1 MEKYAVWFGLLLKKN
16 LKKKTVYIQS
26 IVLIVLLL
34 LLQLIHIPNSDNTK
48 IGVCLNDNDV
58 AKIIYDNLSGQ
69 IDTYDFVEYKNR
81 ELLEKA
87 VTSGKVECGF
97 YFTDDFDDC
106 FENGKI
112 KDIVEFWVTPMSAKA
127 DLIRENFY
135 ISFLKQYSEVL
146 LLQSEEELY
155 GENSAERTNDILSL
169 NQQYLDGDELF
180 ELDIRYVETKGQKD
194 INETQTFFL
203 QGMYGIVVFL
213 FMFLSYNKGN
223 RNNASDFRTILN
235 KKDGVIFDIQELISV
250 GLLPAVSGLLVILF
264 TKESRGAI
272 VEILATCLL
281 LVVSTIWILLFAF
294 LCKNEVNY
302 LSMFLIISM
311 TQIIVCPIFWDISRY
326 SKVLEYIRYL
336 FPVGMYL
343 LL

>member
-26 IVLIVLLL
+26 MVLIVLLL
-34 LLQLIHIPNSDNTK
+34 FLQLIHIPNSDNTK

-69 IDTYDFVEYKNR
+69 TDTYDFVEYKNR

-97 YFTDDFDDC
+97 YFTDDFDDR

-194 INETQTFFL
+194 INETQTFLL
-203 QGMYGIVVFL
+203 QGLYGMIVFL

-223 RNNASDFRTILN
+223 GNKASDFRAILN
-235 KKDGVIFDIQELISV
+235 KNDRVIFDIQELVTV

-264 TKESRGAI
+264 TKESRSII

-294 LCKNEVNY
+294 LCKNEANY

-336 FPVGMYL
+336 FPVGTYL

>member
-26 IVLIVLLL
+26 MVLIVLLL
-34 LLQLIHIPNSDNTK
+34 FLQLIHIPNSDNTK

-69 IDTYDFVEYKNR
+69 TDTYDFVEYKNR

-97 YFTDDFDDC
+97 YFTDDFDDR

-194 INETQTFFL
+194 RNETQTFLL
-203 QGMYGIVVFL
+203 QGLYGMIVFL

-223 RNNASDFRTILN
+223 GNKASDFRAILN
-235 KKDGVIFDIQELISV
+235 KNDRVIFDIQELVTV

-264 TKESRGAI
+264 TKESRSII

-294 LCKNEVNY
+294 LCKNEANY

-336 FPVGMYL
+336 FPVGTYL

>member
-26 IVLIVLLL
+26 MVLIVLLL

-69 IDTYDFVEYKNR
+69 TDTYDFVEYKNR

-97 YFTDDFDDC
+97 YFTDDFDDR

-194 INETQTFFL
+194 RNETQTFLL
-203 QGMYGIVVFL
+203 QGLYGMIVFL

-223 RNNASDFRTILN
+223 GNKASDFRAILN
-235 KKDGVIFDIQELISV
+235 KNDRVIFDIQELVTV

-264 TKESRGAI
+264 TKESRSII

-294 LCKNEVNY
+294 LCKNEANY

-336 FPVGMYL
+336 FPVGTYL

>member
-26 IVLIVLLL
+26 MVLIVLLL
-34 LLQLIHIPNSDNTK
+34 FLQLIHIPNSDNTK

-69 IDTYDFVEYKNR
+69 TDTYDFVEYKNR

-97 YFTDDFDDC
+97 YFTDDFDDR

-194 INETQTFFL
+194 INETQTFLL
-203 QGMYGIVVFL
+203 QGLYGMIVFL

-223 RNNASDFRTILN
+223 GNKASDFRAILN
-235 KKDGVIFDIQELISV
+235 KNDRVIFDIQELITV
-250 GLLPAVSGLLVILF
+250 GLLPAVSGFLVIVF
-264 TKESRGAI
+264 TKESRSII

-294 LCKNEVNY
+294 LCKNEANY

-336 FPVGMYL
+336 FPVGTYL

>member
-69 IDTYDFVEYKNR
+69 TDTYDFVEYKNR

-97 YFTDDFDDC
+97 YFTDDFDDR

-194 INETQTFFL
+194 INETQTFLL
-203 QGMYGIVVFL
+203 QGLYGMIVFL

-223 RNNASDFRTILN
+223 GNKASDFRAILN
-235 KKDGVIFDIQELISV
+235 KNDRVIFDIQELVTV

-264 TKESRGAI
+264 TKESRSII

-294 LCKNEVNY
+294 LCKNEANY

-336 FPVGMYL
+336 FPVGTYL

>member
-26 IVLIVLLL
+26 MVLIVLLL

-69 IDTYDFVEYKNR
+69 TDTYDFVEYKNR

-97 YFTDDFDDC
+97 YFTDDFDDR

-194 INETQTFFL
+194 INETQTFLL
-203 QGMYGIVVFL
+203 QGLYGMIVFL

-223 RNNASDFRTILN
+223 GNKASDFRAILN
-235 KKDGVIFDIQELISV
+235 KNDRVIFDIQELISV

-264 TKESRGAI
+264 TKESRSVI

-281 LVVSTIWILLFAF
+281 LVVSTIWILFFSF
-294 LCKNEVNY
+294 LCKNEANY

-326 SKVLEYIRYL
+326 SKVLEYIRYM
-336 FPVGMYL
+336 FPLGTYL

>member
-58 AKIIYDNLSGQ
+58 AQIIYDNLSGQ
-69 IDTYDFVEYKNR
+69 TDTYDFVEYKNR

-97 YFTDDFDDC
+97 YFTDDFDDR

-194 INETQTFFL
+194 RNETQTFLL
-203 QGMYGIVVFL
+203 QGLYGMIVFL

-223 RNNASDFRTILN
+223 GNKASDFRAILN
-235 KKDGVIFDIQELISV
+235 KNDRVIFDIQELITV
-250 GLLPAVSGLLVILF
+250 GLLPAVSGFLVIVF
-264 TKESRGAI
+264 TKESRSII

-294 LCKNEVNY
+294 LCKNEANY

-336 FPVGMYL
+336 FPVGTYL

>member
-26 IVLIVLLL
+26 MVLIVLLL

-69 IDTYDFVEYKNR
+69 TDTYDFVEYKNR

-97 YFTDDFDDC
+97 YFTDDFDDR

-169 NQQYLDGDELF
+169 NKQYLDGNELF

-194 INETQTFFL
+194 INETQTFLL
-203 QGMYGIVVFL
+203 QGLYGMIVFL

-223 RNNASDFRTILN
+223 GNKASDFRAILN
-235 KKDGVIFDIQELISV
+235 KNDRVIFDIQELVTV

-264 TKESRGAI
+264 TKESRSVI

-281 LVVSTIWILLFAF
+281 LVVSTIWILFFSF
-294 LCKNEVNY
+294 LCKNEANY

-326 SKVLEYIRYL
+326 SKVLEYIRYM
-336 FPVGMYL
+336 FPLGTYL

>member
-26 IVLIVLLL
+26 MVLIVLLL

-69 IDTYDFVEYKNR
+69 TDTYDFVEYKNR

-97 YFTDDFDDC
+97 YFTDDFDDR

-127 DLIRENFY
+127 DLIRENYY

-169 NQQYLDGDELF
+169 NKQYLDGDELF
-180 ELDIRYVETKGQKD
+180 ELDIRYVETIEQKGK
-194 INETQTFFL
+194 EELQTYFL
-203 QGMYGIVVFL
+203 QGIYGMVVFM
-213 FMFLSYNKGN
+213 FMFLSYSKRN
-223 RNNASDFRTILN
+223 RNRASDFRTILN
-235 KKDGVIFDIQELISV
+235 KKDGMIFDIQELISV
-250 GLLPAVSGLLVILF
+250 GLLPAVSGYVFICF
-264 TKESRGAI
+264 TKESRGII
-272 VEILATCLL
+272 VELLATCLL
-281 LVVSTIWILLFAF
+281 LIVSTVWILIFTF
-294 LCKNEVNY
+294 LCRNEANY

-336 FPVGMYL
+336 FPLGTYL